1 MCLLGE
7 VSARLA
13 PELSLSMA
21 LLTLLV
27 AQTGH
32 SKIQAKV
39 SRRQGKVVASLHF
52 SMAA

>member
-7 VSARLA
+7 MSARLA

-27 AQTGH
+27 TQTGH
-32 SKIQAKV
+32 SKTQAKV
-39 SRRQGKVVASLHF
+39 GRAK
-52 SMAA
+52 